1 MWCNIISKLLH
12 SSTKVLVNGEP
23 GERICHQRGLGQGDP
38 LSPMLFILVM
48 DVPNSLIQ
56 RASDLGLQFAA
67 AFVETGFW
75 SVGIL
80 EC

>member
-1 MWCNIISKLLH
+1 MPPTW
-12 SSTKVLVNGEP
+12 
-23 GERICHQRGLGQGDP
+23 LGQGDP